1 VTTPGPIDPDA
12 DGIEEGKRLIRLGG
26 DKGLSLTERVA
37 NQFHR
42 LTWRTPLHALRLRGR
57 YPLKLMAVPED
68 PIAGDT
74 RVGLS
79 LLKREILWRGERLS
93 IADLDFAK
101 LGASAPLADYLHSFA
116 WLRDLAAA
124 GTRVAAAPVAEAL
137 MRKWLEAHG
146 NLVANPAWRHDLC
159 AKRIMFWAAHAPLI
173 LSATDLV
180 YRSAV
185 LNGLARAA
193 RHLDRG
199 ADRSAQGGA
208 RIIAWCGVVAAG
220 LLIPGGQPRRAFGE
234 AGLARALTT
243 GFFEDGGLICRSPT
257 EMLDTL
263 ATLAMLRHVYAV
275 RREEIFAPVEAAL
288 ARAVP
293 ALLGVIHGDG
303 ALSSWQGG
311 GPLSAELVE
320 SVVAATGVRSRP
332 LRQARDWGYQ
342 RLAGGSSVAIMD
354 AAPPPISRLS
364 AGGCA
369 STLAIELSDGPHR
382 LVVNC
387 GGGRMGGAWLQSQLA
402 DGLRTT
408 AAHSTL
414 IVSDNNSTAIH
425 ADGSLGKGVAE
436 VALDRQESEG
446 ASRVEAS
453 HDGYVRRFGFI
464 HRRTL
469 LMNSDGRELRGED
482 VLLPSGRKRKGT
494 APFALRFHLA
504 PGVEASPTADGM
516 GALLRLV
523 DGPLWQFRCRGGAL
537 AVEES
542 LWIDGGARPRATHQ
556 LVISGEAHAGGA
568 TVGWLFKRASS

>member
-1 VTTPGPIDPDA
+1 MTTPGPIDPDA

-79 LLKREILWRGERLS
+79 LLKREILWRGERLP

-101 LGASAPLADYLHSFA
+101 LGASVPLADYLHSFA

-146 NLVANPAWRHDLC
+146 NLVANPAWRYDLC
-159 AKRIMFWAAHAPLI
+159 AKRILFWAAHAPLI

-243 GFFEDGGLICRSPT
+243 GFFEDGGLICRSPA

-275 RREEIFAPVEAAL
+275 RREEIFAAVEAAL

-342 RLAGGSSVAIMD
+342 RLVGGSSVAIMD

-425 ADGSLGKGVAE
+425 ADGSLGKGVGE

-523 DGPLWQFRCRGGAL
+523 EGPLWQFRCRGGAL

-542 LWIDGGARPRATHQ
+542 LWIDGGARPRATRQ